1 MTPLSAAEL
10 DDLGRVVGERL
21 EDGLLPALTMANRTG
36 ELDELLR
43 LLGMSDL
50 LGDDGRAE
58 VRPTKVL
65 VIGCSMTSEGKLRS
79 IARRRGISSNDLE
92 CALDYD
98 ELKHFNFAKLR
109 SSYVYRAVL
118 VGPMPHSTPGK
129 LDASSAVAEMEAHPE
144 TYPPVIRVEDANGLK
159 ITNNSFARALDAL
172 NAIY

>member
-10 DDLGRVVGERL
+10 DDLGQAVGERL

-65 VIGCSMTSEGKLRS
+65 VIGCSMTSKGKLRS
-79 IARRRGISSNDLE
+79 
-92 CALDYD
+92 
-98 ELKHFNFAKLR
+98 
-109 SSYVYRAVL
+109 
-118 VGPMPHSTPGK
+118 
-129 LDASSAVAEMEAHPE
+129 
-144 TYPPVIRVEDANGLK
+144 
-159 ITNNSFARALDAL
+159 
-172 NAIY
+172 

>member
-10 DDLGRVVGERL
+10 YDLGQTLEERL
-21 EDGLLPALTMANRTG
+21 ENGLLPAITIANRTG

-50 LGDDGRAE
+50 LGDDGRAK
-58 VRPTKVL
+58 VRPTKIL
-65 VIGCSMTSEGKLRS
+65 VIGDSMTSEGKPRS

-98 ELKHFNFAKLR
+98 ELKRFNFAKLR
-109 SSYVYRAVL
+109 NSYVYRAVL

-129 LDASSAVAEMEAHPE
+129 LGASSVVAEMEARPE
-144 TYPPVIRVEDANGLK
+144 T
-159 ITNNSFARALDAL
+159 
-172 NAIY
+172 

>member
-10 DDLGRVVGERL
+10 DDLGQAVGERL
-21 EDGLLPALTMANRTG
+21 EDSLLPALTMANRTG

-65 VIGCSMTSEGKLRS
+65 VIGDSMTSEGKLRS
-79 IARRRGISSNDLE
+79 IARRHGIASDDLE
-92 CALDYD
+92 CALGYD

-109 SSYVYRAVL
+109 NSYVYRVVL
-118 VGPMPHSTPGK
+118 VGPIPHSTPCK
-129 LDASSAVAEMEAHPE
+129 RDASSAVAEMEAHPE
-144 TYPPVIRVEDANGLK
+144 TYPPVIGVEDANGLK
-159 ITNNSFARALDAL
+159 ITNNSFAQALETL
-172 NAIY
+172 EAIS